1 MVLAQEHIKQRLQQ
15 QMAEGRVPHAQL
27 FCGPEGCGKLAMA
40 IEFAQQLLSQGADE
54 RGRRMAE
61 LLQHPDL
68 HFVFPVFKP
77 DGQSSNPTS
86 DQFLEQWRAMLERTH
101 YFDLPTWTKAIEKA
115 PAKIKAQ
122 RATTDP
128 NQGAGKEDKTGVKKL
143 QIYTEESE
151 SILRKLSL
159 VSSQGGYKVMI
170 VWLPELMHQACSNKI
185 LKILEEPP
193 QQTVFILVS
202 NHPEQLLDTIV
213 SRCQRVE
220 FKALPEPVIAEALVR
235 ERGLDE
241 DTARF
246 VAHSAAGSY
255 TRALQQL
262 VTNET
267 DIKFFNLFIMFMR
280 TCYAANMLELRKWSE
295 QVAAMG
301 REQQKN
307 FLDYCQRL
315 LRENFIYNF
324 HNPELNFMTQEESNF
339 SVKFARFINERNI
352 IGFMEELS
360 SVQRDIEQ
368 NANAK
373 IVFFDFGLKAAVLLR
388 Q

>member
-1 MVLAQEHIKQRLQQ
+1 MIIAQHNVRERLQQ
-15 QMAEGRVPHAQL
+15 QIAEGRVPHAQL
-27 FCGPEGCGKLAMA
+27 FCGPEGSGKLAMA
-40 IEFAQQLLSQGADE
+40 IHFAQQLLCHGADE
-54 RGRRMAE
+54 RGQRMAA

-68 HFVFPVFKP
+68 HFVFPVYKP

-86 DQFLEQWRAMLERTH
+86 DQFLKEWREVLDRTH
-101 YFDLPTWTKAIEKA
+101 YLDLSTWMQAVGKD
-115 PAKIKAQ
+115 AK
-122 RATTDP
+122 R
-128 NQGAGKEDKTGVKKL
+128 V

-170 VWLPELMHQACSNKI
+170 IWLPELMHPNCSNKI

-193 QQTVFILVS
+193 QDTVFLLVS

-213 SRCQRVE
+213 SRCQRIE
-220 FKALPEPVIAEALVR
+220 FKALTDSEITQALID
-235 ERGLDE
+235 ERGLDP

-255 TRALQQL
+255 TRALHL
-262 VTNET
+262 LTTNEEEIQNFNFFIMLMRKCFQR
-267 DIKFFNLFIMFMR
+267 DIK
-280 TCYAANMLELRKWSE
+280 ELRQWSE
-295 QVAAMG
+295 QIASLG
-301 REQQKN
+301 RERQKSLLN
-307 FLDYCQRL
+307 YFQRY

-324 HNPELNFMTQEESNF
+324 RNPELNFMTRDESDF
-339 SVKFARFINERNI
+339 SVNFARFVNERNV
-352 IGFMEELS
+352 IGMMEELS
-360 SVQRDIEQ
+360 LVQRDIEQ

-373 IVFFDFGLKAAVLLR
+373 IVYFDFALKMAVLLR

>member
-1 MVLAQEHIKQRLQQ
+1 MVLGQEHIRQRLQQ
-15 QMAEGRVPHAQL
+15 QIAEGRVPHAQL

-40 IEFAQQLLSQGADE
+40 IDFAQQLLSHDADE
-54 RGRRMAE
+54 RGQRMAA

-68 HFVFPVFKP
+68 HFVFPVYKP

-86 DQFLEQWRAMLERTH
+86 DQFMKEWRETLDRSH
-101 YFDLPTWTKAIEKA
+101 YIDLPTWMQAVGKD
-115 PAKIKAQ
+115 AKK
-122 RATTDP
+122 
-128 NQGAGKEDKTGVKKL
+128 V

-170 VWLPELMHQACSNKI
+170 IWLPELMHVNCSNKI

-220 FKALPEPVIAEALVR
+220 FKALQESLIADALVQ

-241 DTARF
+241 ATARY

-255 TRALQQL
+255 TRALHQLSVNEEEQQ
-262 VTNET
+262 
-267 DIKFFNLFIMFMR
+267 FFVFFVALMR
-280 TCYAANMLELRKWSE
+280 KCYIHDFKEMRAWSE
-295 QVAAMG
+295 QIAGWG
-301 REQQKN
+301 RERQKT
-307 FLDYCQRL
+307 FLEYCQRL
-315 LRENFIYNF
+315 VRENFIYNF
-324 HNPELNFMTQEESNF
+324 RKPELNFMTREESDF
-339 SVKFARFINERNI
+339 SVKFSRFINERNV
-352 IGFMEELS
+352 IGIMDELS
-360 SVQRDIEQ
+360 QAQRDIEQ

-373 IVFFDFGLKAAVLLR
+373 MVFFDFALKMIILIK